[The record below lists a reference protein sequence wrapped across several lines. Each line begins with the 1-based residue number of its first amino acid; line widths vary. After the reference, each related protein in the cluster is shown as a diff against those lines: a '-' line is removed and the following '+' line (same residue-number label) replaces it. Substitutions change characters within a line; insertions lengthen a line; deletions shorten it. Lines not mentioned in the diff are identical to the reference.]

1 MKKFEKLDDRT
12 FEKMNKEQKKD
23 VKGGYYCSVSI
34 RTYVPGTTSPTDTI
48 AASENPLFVG
58 ESVSMGS
65 QMDTSYVWDGGSGGG
80 IA

>member
-12 FEKMNKEQKKD
+12 FEKMNREEKSN
-23 VKGGYYCSVSI
+23 VKGGYWTSFSI
-34 RTYVPGTTSPTDTI
+34 RTYVPGTPSPTGPVLTDD
-48 AASENPLFVG
+48 NPQLVG

-65 QMDTSYVWDGGSGGG
+65 QMDTSYSWDGGGGGG